1 MRIRTSSLQCWTGA
15 RILDLG
21 VVQQF
26 SREGLTMGVD
36 WNSNLPADD
45 ERNRIDEL
53 VGLLRAGG
61 GHCDVTD
68 DIQSERWVKLAW

>member
-1 MRIRTSSLQCWTGA
+1 M
-15 RILDLG
+15 DHG

-26 SREGLTMGVD
+26 SREGLTMGVN

-45 ERNRIDEL
+45 ERKRIGEL
-53 VGLLRAGG
+53 VGILRAGN